1 MFWACK
7 ITVFLLKMSCALNAT
22 MDTEKEKELTEW
34 KMCQL
39 FKLQAELASFGGKT
53 LPVWEKN
60 LTPNQ
65 VDEKID
71 DANAPITGRYA
82 DMWYEARTGCLNII
96 QKTELD
102 TRDYSNWLLDKRL
115 NLRRELEEYGM
126 KTLPELAA
134 ALGNNKEFL
143 SKIDNQWCDTWKQA
157 LSLVTPQD
165 NK

>member
-1 MFWACK
+1 MT
-7 ITVFLLKMSCALNAT
+7 I
-22 MDTEKEKELTEW
+22 MDKEKEKELTEW

-53 LPVWEKN
+53 LPVWDKN

-65 VDEKID
+65 VDVKVEGK
-71 DANAPITGRYA
+71 NTPITGRYA
-82 DMWYEARTGCLNII
+82 DMWYEARSGCLSII
-96 QKTELD
+96 QNTNLE

-143 SKIDNQWCDTWKQA
+143 SKIDNQWCDTWKKA